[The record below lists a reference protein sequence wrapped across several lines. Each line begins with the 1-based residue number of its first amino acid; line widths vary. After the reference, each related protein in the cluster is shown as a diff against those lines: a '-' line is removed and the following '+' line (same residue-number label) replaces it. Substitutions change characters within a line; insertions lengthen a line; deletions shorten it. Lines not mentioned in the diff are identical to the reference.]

1 MKAQWT
7 SMAVAAL
14 LAGAGCAVA
23 YVWASRVLR
32 QTAQRQ
38 RASERQ
44 MRELAAAVKALE
56 SRVAELSRR
65 LRAEN
70 IESISAAAEGASET
84 MLQQP
89 KPEMLAVMTAA
100 ATAFLGKTARVRS
113 TKLAPV
119 TQENVSPWSQQGRV
133 IVQTSHNL
141 RTRD

>member
-1 MKAQWT
+1 MKMQWT

-23 YVWASRVLR
+23 CVYVRRALRRAAERR
-32 QTAQRQ
+32 QTTD
-38 RASERQ
+38 SQ

-65 LRAEN
+65 PHANN
-70 IESISAAAEGASET
+70 IESITAAAEGASET
-84 MLQQP
+84 TLEQP

-100 ATAFLGKTARVRS
+100 ATAFLGKTARIRS
-113 TKLAPV
+113 TKLVSVAA
-119 TQENVSPWSQQGRV
+119 ENASPWSQQGRV

-141 RTRD
+141 RTRE